1 MLESLDK
8 NDPAKAEALKQSTHV
23 DSVLKLPTI
32 LVYMA
37 DGSRML

>member
-23 DSVLKLPTI
+23 DSVLKASYHFGL
-32 LVYMA
+32 Y
-37 DGSRML
+37 G